1 MNIIVIGGGAAGL
14 MAAGT
19 AAEQGANVTLFET
32 NEKVGRK
39 LFITGKGR
47 CNVCND
53 CDAQEVLRNVPVNPR
68 FLYSAL
74 GAFSPADVKAFFEEK
89 GVALKTER
97 GNRVFPVSDRASD
110 IIDAL
115 FLWVRRTGVSI
126 IHASVSDLIMQ
137 DGRVT
142 GVRAGKKTCLADR
155 VIVATG
161 GASYPQTGST
171 GDGYRFAREAGHS
184 VVPANPSLVPLVESG
199 ETCRSLMGLS
209 LRNVQLTVFEN
220 EKKIYTD
227 FGEMLFTHFGLSG
240 PLVLS
245 ASAHMR
251 HFGSKSYRVEI
262 DLKPALDE
270 KTLDK
275 RLLSDFDKHKNSD
288 FVNALGEL
296 LPRKIIP
303 AVIEKSGID
312 PREKVNTI
320 TKKQRASLLRVLKC
334 FPVEISG
341 KRPIAEA
348 IVTTGGVSVREVS
361 PKTMESKK
369 CSGLYFAGE
378 VLDVDAYTGGFN
390 LQIAWSTGR
399 TGGEISMKYISVAI
413 DGPSGAGK
421 STVARAAAAQLGYV
435 YVDTGAMYRTIG
447 LAVCRRGISG
457 EDTEG
462 IRSVLPDIRVG
473 ITYENGA
480 QHVLLNGEDVS
491 SEIRTPEIAY
501 YASRVSAVPE
511 VREFLLNTQRDM
523 AKNGNIL
530 MDGRDIGTVILP
542 DAPVKIFLTA
552 SAESRAERRYKELAE
567 KGQQVTMESVLHD
580 INERDRQ
587 DMNRAIAPLR
597 QAEDAVLLD
606 TSALTLEESI
616 ASVLR
621 IIREKTEENK

>member
-1 MNIIVIGGGAAGL
+1 
-14 MAAGT
+14 
-19 AAEQGANVTLFET
+19 
-32 NEKVGRK
+32 
-39 LFITGKGR
+39 
-47 CNVCND
+47 
-53 CDAQEVLRNVPVNPR
+53 
-68 FLYSAL
+68 
-74 GAFSPADVKAFFEEK
+74 
-89 GVALKTER
+89 
-97 GNRVFPVSDRASD
+97 
-110 IIDAL
+110 
-115 FLWVRRTGVSI
+115 
-126 IHASVSDLIMQ
+126 
-137 DGRVT
+137 
-142 GVRAGKKTCLADR
+142 
-155 VIVATG
+155 
-161 GASYPQTGST
+161 
-171 GDGYRFAREAGHS
+171 
-184 VVPANPSLVPLVESG
+184 
-199 ETCRSLMGLS
+199 
-209 LRNVQLTVFEN
+209 
-220 EKKIYTD
+220 
-227 FGEMLFTHFGLSG
+227 
-240 PLVLS
+240 
-245 ASAHMR
+245 
-251 HFGSKSYRVEI
+251 
-262 DLKPALDE
+262 
-270 KTLDK
+270 
-275 RLLSDFDKHKNSD
+275 
-288 FVNALGEL
+288 
-296 LPRKIIP
+296 
-303 AVIEKSGID
+303 
-312 PREKVNTI
+312 
-320 TKKQRASLLRVLKC
+320 
-334 FPVEISG
+334 
-341 KRPIAEA
+341 
-348 IVTTGGVSVREVS
+348 
-361 PKTMESKK
+361 
-369 CSGLYFAGE
+369 
-378 VLDVDAYTGGFN
+378 
-390 LQIAWSTGR
+390 
-399 TGGEISMKYISVAI
+399 MKYISVAI

-473 ITYENGA
+473 ITYE
-480 QHVLLNGEDVS
+480 HVLLNGEDVS